1 MTRSGAVPARSS
13 RITLAVSALGTV
25 LVLVAFTAP
34 LSTLNVTAAALDAD
48 VSGRTWILSS
58 MSIGLAAALL
68 SAGTISD
75 DFGRRRTLVVGL
87 LVIAT
92 GSVVGVLVPDVLV
105 FVLTRIVV
113 GVGGAA
119 VIASSLG
126 IISHTFPP
134 GPQRAA
140 ASGVWG
146 AGVGA
151 GIAIG
156 PLMSAS
162 LEKAD
167 SWHDAYWVLAAASIL
182 LAIATQR
189 LVPESRT
196 EHPRGLD
203 LPGAILFAGGIA
215 ALLAGLVE
223 GRQGWTQPVV
233 IALFVAAV
241 ALLALFVVVEHRSS
255 TSMLDLSLLASPA
268 FGAATLAAV
277 GVGAGA
283 IALMS
288 YMAGFLG
295 VALGMSA
302 IGSALLL
309 FAWSGTSVVTALL
322 ARRIPDAV
330 AGRVQLAIGLVGVAV
345 GLAALTG
352 IDPTSGWA
360 RLLPGLLLA
369 GVATGVV
376 NANLGREAV
385 ASVPTGRGGMG
396 SGANNTARYLGS
408 AVGVTVVAVIGARPG
423 PGDATRDLVDG
434 WNVAAIVTAVISV
447 AGAAVVYALHR
458 KTIPTSRTAASPS
471 TSSEV

>member
-1 MTRSGAVPARSS
+1 MTARSDAGPVGS
-13 RITLAVSALGTV
+13 PRTTLAVSALGTL

-34 LSTLNVTAAALDAD
+34 LSTLNVTATALDAD

-75 DFGRRRTLVVGL
+75 DFGRRRTLTIGL
-87 LVIAT
+87 LVIAV
-92 GSVVGVLVPDVLV
+92 GSIVGVLVPDVLV
-105 FVLTRIVV
+105 FVLTRVLV

-126 IISHTFPP
+126 IIAHTFPP

-146 AGVGA
+146 ASVGA

-156 PLMSAS
+156 PLLSAL

-167 SWHDAYWVLAAASIL
+167 SWHDAYWALAAASIL
-182 LAIATQR
+182 LAVAAER

-203 LPGAILFAGGIA
+203 LPGALLFAGGIA
-215 ALLAGLVE
+215 TLLAGLVE
-223 GRQGWTQPVV
+223 GRQGWAEPVV
-233 IALFVAAV
+233 IMLLVASVVLLAAFVA
-241 ALLALFVVVEHRSS
+241 VEHRSA
-255 TSMLDLSLLASPA
+255 TSMLDLSLLRSPA

-277 GVGAGA
+277 AIGAGA

-295 VALGMSA
+295 AALGISA
-302 IGSALLL
+302 MGSALML

-322 ARRIPDAV
+322 ARRIPASV
-330 AGRVQLAIGLVGVAV
+330 SGRVQLAVGLLGVAI

-352 IDPTSGWA
+352 IDENSGWV
-360 RLLPGLLLA
+360 RFLPGLLFA
-369 GVATGVV
+369 GIATGMV

-385 ASVPTGRGGMG
+385 ASVPAGRGGMG

-408 AVGVTVVAVIGARPG
+408 AVGVTIVAVIGARPG
-423 PGDATRDLVDG
+423 PGSAVEDLIAG
-434 WNVAAIVTAVISV
+434 WNVAAVVTAVIS
-447 AGAAVVYALHR
+447 ALGGLVVFALHR
-458 KTIPTSRTAASPS
+458 RATAAARADV
-471 TSSEV
+471 TAAGV